1 MDFLSA
7 TAKMKVKVVM
17 QNISSALQYAM
28 REYLMNSVEEQSHQL
43 TVGCDRMDD
52 PMLVMSTRVCH
63 ILLYHRKLESLSTVL
78 FPILFTNWD

>member
-28 REYLMNSVEEQSHQL
+28 REDLMNSVEEQSHQL

-52 PMLVMSTRVCH
+52 PVSDVDKGMPHSSVSSEARIFKHRFAPNLV
-63 ILLYHRKLESLSTVL
+63 Y
-78 FPILFTNWD
+78 